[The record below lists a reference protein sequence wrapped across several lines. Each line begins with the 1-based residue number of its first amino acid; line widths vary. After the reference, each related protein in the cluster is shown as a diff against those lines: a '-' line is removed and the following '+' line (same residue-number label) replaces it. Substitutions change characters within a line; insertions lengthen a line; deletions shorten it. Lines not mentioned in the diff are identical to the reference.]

1 MMTRSDA
8 TLPNASAGLR
18 RHSDIIFRH
27 MWQHNYTPLGD
38 SLALSTLGAAFPV
51 FVLLL
56 LIGVLRKPAWIA
68 ALSGLAAAV
77 LVAIAEYGMPIGHV
91 ASSMGY
97 GAAFGLFPIGWVV
110 FTAILLYNITVDT
123 GKFEIV
129 KKSVGNL
136 TEDRRLQALLI
147 AFAFGAFIEG
157 AAGFGT
163 PVAVA
168 AAMMVGLGFSP
179 FYAAGICLLANTA
192 PVAFG
197 SIGTPLITLAAITSL
212 PLDRLSA
219 GVGRIC
225 APVSLIVP
233 GYLILVMGGW
243 NALKGVLP
251 AAILCGVA
259 FAGTQFFVS
268 NFIGPEL
275 TDIAAS
281 LAAIL
286 SLVVLMRVW
295 KPRDHFV
302 LEGCTE
308 QAKSEHIPLGEAVMA
323 WMPYA
328 LLVICVLA
336 WGYKPLQTQLKAL
349 DVVFPWPGLHNLVQ
363 RMPPTVSKPTGYAAI
378 YTWGWISAPGTAC
391 LIAAFLAALVLRMP
405 VSRFFTILFRTARQL
420 LLAELTIAAVLA
432 LAFLM
437 NYSGA
442 TATMGL
448 AFSATGAMFPFFSAL
463 LGWMGVFLTG
473 SDTSANALFGNLQV
487 VTAQKLGMNPV
498 LMAASNSSGGVMG
511 KMISLQS
518 VAVAAAATSMA
529 SSGESKLFRFTLK
542 HSVLLASVIGMIVVV
557 YAYVL
562 TNLQP

>member
-1 MMTRSDA
+1 
-8 TLPNASAGLR
+8 
-18 RHSDIIFRH
+18 
-27 MWQHNYTPLGD
+27 MWQHNYTPLGG
-38 SLALSTLGAAFPV
+38 SVALSALCAAFPV

-56 LIGVLRKPAWIA
+56 LIGILRKPAWIA

-77 LVAIAEYGMPIGHV
+77 VVALAEFGMPVGHLL
-91 ASSMGY
+91 SSIGY

-110 FTAILLYNITVDT
+110 FTAILLYNITVEM

-179 FYAAGICLLANTA
+179 FYAAAICLLANTA

-197 SIGTPLITLAAITSL
+197 SIGTPLTTLAGITSL

-225 APVSLIVP
+225 APVSLLIP
-233 GYLILVMGGW
+233 GYLVMVMGGW
-243 NALKGVLP
+243 KALRGVLP
-251 AAILCGVA
+251 AAIVCGVA
-259 FAGTQFFVS
+259 FAGTQFGVS

-286 SLVVLMRVW
+286 SLIVLMRLW
-295 KPRDHFV
+295 TPKDTFT
-302 LEGCTE
+302 LEGCTP
-308 QAKSEHIPLGEAVMA
+308 QAKREHIPIGEALMA

-328 LLVICVLA
+328 LLVACVLA
-336 WGYKPLQTQLKAL
+336 WGYKPLQTQLKSL
-349 DVVFPWPGLHNLVQ
+349 DVIFPWPGLHNLVQ
-363 RMPPTVSKPTGYAAI
+363 RMPPAVGKPTLYPAI
-378 YTWGWISAPGTAC
+378 YNWGWISAPGTAC
-391 LIAAFLAALVLRMP
+391 LIAAILAAIVLRMSP
-405 VSRFFTILFRTARQL
+405 ARFLKVLGKTIRQL
-420 LLAELTIAAVLA
+420 LVPELTIATVLA
-432 LAFLM
+432 LAYLM

-442 TATMGL
+442 TATLGL
-448 AFSATGAMFPFFSAL
+448 AFAATGAMFPFFSAL

-487 VTAQKLGMNPV
+487 VTAQHLNMNPV

-529 SSGESKLFRFTLK
+529 SSGESRLFRFTLK
-542 HSVLLASVIGMIVVV
+542 HSVLLASTIGFIVVI

-562 TNLQP
+562 TGLQP